1 MLAICSSYLERPLGT
16 DLAAIGEVGLSGE
29 IRSVSAVNQRL
40 SEIARLG
47 FKRCVIPAHIKGEI
61 KKIPGL
67 ETIPVKNVYEA
78 IRTVLKK
85 PKTE

>member
-1 MLAICSSYLERPLGT
+1 MKASVPIP
-16 DLAAIGEVGLSGE
+16 VFSGE